1 MNYSIIYKDNDESLE
16 IRNVLLEKIELD
28 YCEKNP
34 NIVIVVGGDGT
45 VLRAIHQYSET
56 IDSVVFFTIHT
67 GTLGYYANYSPINV
81 DYLVEQINS
90 NNYTCKT
97 NCLLDYTLKTKKNTY
112 VGIALNEV
120 TIINSPMI
128 LSLNVLVD
136 GFHFE
141 TFRGSGLCVST
152 PSGSSAYNMSL
163 GGAVVDCELECF
175 ELTEIAGI
183 NSNVYRTLRSPI
195 VFSKSRK
202 LGFKAF
208 DNYKAIFTYDNFSLE
223 IDDLVSIEVYLSGK
237 RVKFALYEPVNYFKR
252 LKKTFL

>member
-1 MNYSIIYKDNDESLE
+1 MNYSIIYKDNEESLD
-16 IRNVLLEKIELD
+16 IKNILLDKIKLD
-28 YCEKNP
+28 YCEENP

-45 VLRAIHQYSET
+45 VLRAIQQYIGL

-67 GTLGYYANYSPINV
+67 GTLGYYANYSKVDV

-90 NNYTCKT
+90 GEYSCKT
-97 NCLLDYTLKTKKNTY
+97 NCLLDYTLKTTSNTFK
-112 VGIALNEV
+112 GFALNEV
-120 TIINSPMI
+120 TIINSPRI
-128 LSLNVLVD
+128 LSLEVLVD

-195 VFSKSRK
+195 VFSKNRK

-208 DNYKAIFTYDNFSLE
+208 DNYKAIFTYDNYSLE
-223 IDDLVSIEVYLSGK
+223 LDDLESIEVYLSGK